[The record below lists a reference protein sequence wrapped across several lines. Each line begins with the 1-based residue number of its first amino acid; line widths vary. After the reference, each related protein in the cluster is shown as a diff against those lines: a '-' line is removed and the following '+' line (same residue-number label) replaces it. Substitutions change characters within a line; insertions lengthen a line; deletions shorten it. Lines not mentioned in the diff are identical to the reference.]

1 MSFVNVDSEMLTAAA
16 GNMAGIG
23 SAVAAGNSA
32 AAAPTTGVIPAA
44 ADQVSVLAATQFAG
58 YGHLYQVVSS
68 QAHTVFNLMVNTLK
82 DNASSYAA
90 TEAANA
96 AALGG

>member
-1 MSFVNVDSEMLTAAA
+1 
-16 GNMAGIG
+16 MASPHI
-23 SAVAAGNSA
+23 
-32 AAAPTTGVIPAA
+32 

-82 DNASSYAA
+82 DNAGSYAA

-96 AALGG
+96 VAFGS